1 MQPAQEYPGDAICSE
16 QLAFAPWFREILKEM
31 VEVEIKAGMTPFAH
45 LIEWVSKSKRMLL
58 IVSPFLTIVAVLVWL
73 AIASIDILAAGRAYV
88 EGESLWSKNQ
98 KEAVFHLLRFAETG
112 SESHFLSYRKA
123 IMVPLGFRRA
133 RLELEKPDPDY
144 SKARAGFIEGGTN
157 PEDIS
162 GVISLYQRFHR
173 ISYMKRVLDIWTT
186 GDEFLDRLDAAAEQ
200 LHAYHMSGSVD
211 LATRDILLNRIIQ
224 INEELRPW
232 QNRFSNTLGEATRW
246 IRSVLLLV
254 ILSVAGALIPIGIF
268 LTQRMVSQVDRA
280 ERELKELKL
289 GQEYAVKLAYHASHD
304 PLTGLVNR
312 LEFEKR
318 LAVAL
323 SGSVSHGRQHVVMYL
338 DLDQFKIVN
347 DTCGHAAGD
356 QLLRQVSA
364 LLKEQVRER
373 DSLAR
378 LGGDEF
384 GVLLENCPLQ
394 EALGIADKLRQCITD
409 FHFVSEGRSF
419 TIGASLGVVQV
430 ADGSLNLT
438 DILSAADA
446 ACYVA
451 KEKGRNR
458 VQLYR
463 PHDSEVSMRRGE
475 MEWVSRLQRALEE
488 GRFVLHAQKILSI
501 GGDFPQA
508 NHHELLVR
516 MIDEHGKIVPPMA
529 FIPAAER
536 YSLMPLIDQWVVR
549 NAFAAISAMGPGC
562 GTFAINISGASIG
575 DERILEFVREQ
586 FRNFVMPP
594 RSICFEITETAAIA
608 NFDKAARFF
617 GEMKSLGCLFSL
629 DDFGAGMSSFGYL
642 KHLPVDFIK
651 IDGSFVKDV
660 AQDPVAVAMVRAIND
675 VGHVMGKKT
684 IGEFVNGEPVLRV
697 LREIGVDFAQGNW
710 ISPPSPFA
718 TDSPTVGLPIVYGT
732 DSIQY
737 PKLMVA
743 SPDAVLNSTT

>member
-1 MQPAQEYPGDAICSE
+1 MAYID
-16 QLAFAPWFREILKEM
+16 
-31 VEVEIKAGMTPFAH
+31 IKAGITALGKVIQWFVM
-45 LIEWVSKSKRMLL
+45 SKRMLL

-73 AIASIDILAAGRAYV
+73 AIVSIDILAAGRAYV

-98 KEAVFHLLRFAETG
+98 KEAVFYLLRFAETG

-123 IMVPLGFRRA
+123 IMVPLGFRKA
-133 RLELEKPDPDY
+133 RLELEKPNP
-144 SKARAGFIEGGTN
+144 SSSTVRAGFIEGGTH
-157 PEDIS
+157 PDDIP
-162 GVISLYQRFHR
+162 GVISLYERFHR
-173 ISYMKRVLDIWTT
+173 VSYMKSVLDIWKT
-186 GDEFLDRLDAAAEQ
+186 GDEFLERLDAAAEE
-200 LHAYHMSGSVD
+200 LHAYQVSGGMD
-211 LATRDILLNRIIQ
+211 FPGRDIVLNRIIQ

-246 IRSVLLLV
+246 IRSMLLLE
-254 ILSVAGALIPIGIF
+254 ILTVAATLVPFGIF

-304 PLTGLVNR
+304 PLTSLVNR

-323 SGSVSHGRQHVVMYL
+323 HATATQGRQHVVMYL

-356 QLLRQVSA
+356 QLLRQVSV
-364 LLKEQVRER
+364 LLKAQVRDR

-394 EALGIADKLRQCITD
+394 EAIGIADKLRQCIAD
-409 FHFVSEGRSF
+409 FRFVSEGKSF
-419 TIGASLGVVQV
+419 SIGASVGLVQV
-430 ADGSLNLT
+430 ADGMLTLT

-475 MEWVSRLQRALEE
+475 MEWVSRLQRALQED
-488 GRFVLHAQKILSI
+488 RFVLHSQQIISI
-501 GGDFPQA
+501 VGGAPPTS
-508 NHHELLVR
+508 HHELLVR
-516 MIDEHGKIVPPMA
+516 MLDEHGKIVPPMA

-536 YSLMPLIDQWVVR
+536 YSIMPMIDQWVVQ
-549 NAFAAISAMGPGC
+549 NAFTAISALGPDC
-562 GTFAINISGASIG
+562 GTYAINISGASIG
-575 DERILEFVREQ
+575 DERFLEFVREQ
-586 FRNFVMPP
+586 FRTFVMPP

-660 AQDPVAVAMVRAIND
+660 AHDPVAVAMVRAIND

-684 IGEFVNGEPVLRV
+684 IGEFVDGELVLGV

-710 ISPPSPFA
+710 ISPPRAF
-718 TDSPTVGLPIVYGT
+718 PTKPPGNALAARTGTESFQLPQVRI
-732 DSIQY
+732 
-737 PKLMVA
+737 
-743 SPDAVLNSTT
+743 AVHEAILTSTT

>member
-1 MQPAQEYPGDAICSE
+1 
-16 QLAFAPWFREILKEM
+16 
-31 VEVEIKAGMTPFAH
+31 
-45 LIEWVSKSKRMLL
+45 MLL

-73 AIASIDILAAGRAYV
+73 AIASMDILTAGRAYV

-98 KEAVFHLLRFAETG
+98 KEAVFHLMRFATTG
-112 SESHFLSYRKA
+112 SEADFLGYRKA
-123 IMVPLGFRRA
+123 IMVPMGFRNA
-133 RLELEKPDPDY
+133 RLELEKPYPDD
-144 SKARAGFIEGGTN
+144 AVVRAGFIQGGTH
-157 PEDIS
+157 PDDIE
-162 GVISLYQRFHR
+162 GVIKLYERFRHV
-173 ISYMKRVLDIWTT
+173 SYMKNVLDIWKT
-186 GDEFLDRLDAAAEQ
+186 GDEFMERLDAAAEE
-200 LHAYHMSGSVD
+200 LHAFRMSGGMEFPGHDSVV
-211 LATRDILLNRIIQ
+211 NRIIQ

-246 IRSVLLLV
+246 IRSMLLLV
-254 ILSVAGALIPIGIF
+254 ILTVAGVLIPFGIF

-289 GQEYAVKLAYHASHD
+289 GQEYSVKLAYHASHD
-304 PLTGLVNR
+304 PLTNLVNR

-318 LAVAL
+318 LALAL
-323 SGSVSHGRQHVVMYL
+323 HTAASQERQHVVMYL

-356 QLLRQVSA
+356 QLLRQVGA
-364 LLKEQVRER
+364 LLKEQVREG

-384 GVLLENCPLQ
+384 GVLLENCPMQ
-394 EALGIADKLRQCITD
+394 EAIGIADKLRQCIAD
-409 FHFVSEGRSF
+409 FRFVSEGNSF
-419 TIGASLGVVQV
+419 SIGASVGVVQV
-430 ADGSLNLT
+430 TDGMLNLT

-446 ACYVA
+446 ACYTA

-463 PHDSEVSMRRGE
+463 PHDSEISMRRGE
-475 MEWVSRLQRALEE
+475 LEWVPRLQRALQG
-488 GRFVLHAQKILSI
+488 GRFVLYSQQIMSI
-501 GGDFPQA
+501 REHFPQTS
-508 NHHELLVR
+508 HHELLVR
-516 MIDEHGKIVPPMA
+516 MLDEHGKVIPPMA

-536 YSLMPLIDQWVVR
+536 YSIMPMIDQWVVQ
-549 NAFAAISAMGPGC
+549 NAFAAISALGPDC
-562 GTFAINISGASIG
+562 GTYAINISGTSIG

-586 FRNFVMPP
+586 FRKYVMPP

-660 AQDPVAVAMVRAIND
+660 AHDPVAVAMVRAIND

-684 IGEFVNGEPVLRV
+684 IGEFVDGENVLRG

-710 ISPPSPFA
+710 ISPPRPFPAKPAVPTLPMRTGTEVAPSPQMR
-718 TDSPTVGLPIVYGT
+718 TPVRETL
-732 DSIQY
+732 
-737 PKLMVA
+737 
-743 SPDAVLNSTT
+743 LNSTT

>member
-1 MQPAQEYPGDAICSE
+1 MAHAD
-16 QLAFAPWFREILKEM
+16 M
-31 VEVEIKAGMTPFAH
+31 NAGMTVFTKV
-45 LIEWVSKSKRMLL
+45 IQWFVMSKRMLL
-58 IVSPFLTIVAVLVWL
+58 IVSPFLAIVVVLVWL
-73 AIASIDILAAGRAYV
+73 AIVSIDILAAGRAYV

-123 IMVPLGFRRA
+123 LMVPMGFRKA
-133 RLELEKPDPDY
+133 RLELEKPDPNY
-144 SKARAGFIEGGTN
+144 ATVQAGLLQGGTH
-157 PEDIS
+157 PDDIP
-162 GVISLYQRFHR
+162 GVISLYERFHR
-173 ISYMKRVLDIWTT
+173 VSYMKSVLDIWKT
-186 GDEFLDRLDAAAEQ
+186 GDEFMARLDAAAED
-200 LHAYHMSGSVD
+200 LHAFQASGGMD
-211 LATRDILLNRIIQ
+211 FPGRDIVLNRIIQ

-246 IRSVLLLV
+246 IRSTLLLV
-254 ILSVAGALIPIGIF
+254 ILSVAGVLIPFGIL

-304 PLTGLVNR
+304 PLTNLVNR

-318 LAVAL
+318 LALAL
-323 SGSVSHGRQHVVMYL
+323 HTAVNQGRQHVVMYL

-364 LLKEQVRER
+364 LLKEQVREG

-384 GVLLENCPLQ
+384 GVLLENCPMQ
-394 EALGIADKLRQCITD
+394 EAIGIADKLRQCIAD
-409 FHFVSEGRSF
+409 FRFVSEAKSF
-419 TIGASLGVVQV
+419 SIGASVGVVHV
-430 ADGSLNLT
+430 ADGMMSLT

-446 ACYVA
+446 ACYMA
-451 KEKGRNR
+451 KDKGRNR

-463 PHDSEVSMRRGE
+463 PHDSEVSMRKGE
-475 MEWVSRLQRALEE
+475 MEWVSRLQRALQE
-488 GRFVLHAQKILSI
+488 GRFVLYSQKIMSI
-501 GGDFPQA
+501 GEQLPQKS
-508 NHHELLVR
+508 HHELLVR

-536 YSLMPLIDQWVVR
+536 YSIMPMIDQWVVH
-549 NAFAAISAMGPGC
+549 NAFAAISTLGPDC
-562 GTFAINISGASIG
+562 GTYAINISGASIG

-660 AQDPVAVAMVRAIND
+660 AHDPVAVAMVRAIND

-684 IGEFVNGEPVLRV
+684 IGEFVDGEIVLGA

-710 ISPPSPFA
+710 ISPPSPFPAKTPSA
-718 TDSPTVGLPIVYGT
+718 TPSARAGTESARLPEVRSSVGEIAFN
-732 DSIQY
+732 SI
-737 PKLMVA
+737 
-743 SPDAVLNSTT
+743 T

>member
-1 MQPAQEYPGDAICSE
+1 MAHVD
-16 QLAFAPWFREILKEM
+16 
-31 VEVEIKAGMTPFAH
+31 IKAGMTAFAKVIQW
-45 LIEWVSKSKRMLL
+45 LAMSKRMLL
-58 IVSPFLTIVAVLVWL
+58 IVSPFLMIVAVLVWL
-73 AIASIDILAAGRAYV
+73 AIVSMDILAAGRAYV

-98 KEAVFHLLRFAETG
+98 KEAVFHLIRFAATG
-112 SESHFLSYRKA
+112 AESDFLSYRKA
-123 IMVPLGFRRA
+123 IMVPMGFRMA
-133 RLELEKPDPDY
+133 RLELEKPDPDD
-144 SKARAGFIEGGTN
+144 ATVRAGFIQGGTH
-157 PEDIS
+157 PDDIP
-162 GVISLYQRFHR
+162 GVISLYKRFHR
-173 ISYMKRVLDIWTT
+173 VSYMKNVLDIWKT
-186 GDEFLDRLDAAAEQ
+186 GDEFMERLDAAAQ
-200 LHAYHMSGSVD
+200 DLHAFQSSGGID
-211 LATRDILLNRIIQ
+211 FPGRDTVLNRIIQ

-246 IRSVLLLV
+246 IRSTLLLA
-254 ILSVAGALIPIGIF
+254 ILTVAGILIPFGIF

-289 GQEYAVKLAYHASHD
+289 GQEYSVKLAYHASHD
-304 PLTGLVNR
+304 PLTNLVNR

-318 LAVAL
+318 LALAL
-323 SGSVSHGRQHVVMYL
+323 HTAASQGRQHSVMYL

-356 QLLRQVSA
+356 QLLRQVGA
-364 LLKEQVRER
+364 LLKEQVREG

-384 GVLLENCPLQ
+384 GVLLENCPMQ
-394 EALGIADKLRQCITD
+394 EAIGIADKLRQCIAD
-409 FHFVSEGRSF
+409 FRFISEGKSF
-419 TIGASLGVVQV
+419 SIGASVGVVQV
-430 ADGSLNLT
+430 ADGMLNLT

-446 ACYVA
+446 ACYTA

-458 VQLYR
+458 VQFYR

-475 MEWVSRLQRALEE
+475 LEWVPRLQRALQE
-488 GRFVLHAQKILSI
+488 GRFVLYSQQIMSI
-501 GGDFPQA
+501 GGHYPQTS
-508 NHHELLVR
+508 HHELLVR
-516 MIDEHGKIVPPMA
+516 MVDEHGKVVPPMA

-536 YSLMPLIDQWVVR
+536 YSIMPMIDQWVVQ
-549 NAFAAISAMGPGC
+549 NAFAAISTLGPDC
-562 GTFAINISGASIG
+562 GTFAINISGTSIG
-575 DERILEFVREQ
+575 DERFLEFVREQ
-586 FRNFVMPP
+586 FRNYVMPP

-660 AQDPVAVAMVRAIND
+660 AHDPVAVAMVRAIND

-684 IGEFVNGEPVLRV
+684 IGEFVDGEIVLAA

-710 ISPPSPFA
+710 ISPPSPFLAKPSA
-718 TDSPTVGLPIVYGT
+718 TKLPIRAAT
-732 DSIQY
+732 ESTQLPQIRTTFRE
-737 PKLMVA
+737 A
-743 SPDAVLNSTT
+743 ILNSTT

>member
-1 MQPAQEYPGDAICSE
+1 MAYID
-16 QLAFAPWFREILKEM
+16 
-31 VEVEIKAGMTPFAH
+31 IKAGITALGKVIQWFVM
-45 LIEWVSKSKRMLL
+45 SKRMLL
-58 IVSPFLTIVAVLVWL
+58 IVSPFLTIVAILVWL
-73 AIASIDILAAGRAYV
+73 AIVSIDILAAGRAYV

-98 KEAVFHLLRFAETG
+98 KEAVFHLLRFAENG
-112 SESHFLSYRKA
+112 SESHFLSYQKA
-123 IMVPLGFRRA
+123 IMVPLGFRKA
-133 RLELEKPDPDY
+133 RLELEKPDPNY
-144 SKARAGFIEGGTN
+144 STVRAGFIEGGTH
-157 PEDIS
+157 PDDIP
-162 GVISLYQRFHR
+162 GVISLYERFHR
-173 ISYMKRVLDIWTT
+173 ISYMKSVLDIWKT
-186 GDEFLDRLDAAAEQ
+186 GDEFLERLDAAAEA
-200 LHAYHMSGSVD
+200 LHAFQVSGGMD
-211 LATRDILLNRIIQ
+211 FTRRDIALNRIVQ

-246 IRSVLLLV
+246 IRSMLLLV
-254 ILSVAGALIPIGIF
+254 ILTVAATLVPFGIF

-304 PLTGLVNR
+304 PLTSLVNR

-323 SGSVSHGRQHVVMYL
+323 HATATHGRQHVVMYL

-364 LLKEQVRER
+364 LLKEQVRDR

-394 EALGIADKLRQCITD
+394 EALGIADKLRQCIGD
-409 FHFVSEGRSF
+409 FRFVSEGKSF
-419 TIGASLGVVQV
+419 SIGASVGVVQV
-430 ADGSLNLT
+430 ADEMLNLT

-475 MEWVSRLQRALEE
+475 MVWVSRLQRALQE
-488 GRFVLHAQKILSI
+488 GRFVLYSQKIMSI
-501 GGDFPQA
+501 GGDLPQKS
-508 NHHELLVR
+508 HHELLVR
-516 MIDEHGKIVPPMA
+516 MLDDHGKIVPPMA

-536 YSLMPLIDQWVVR
+536 YSIMPLIDQWVVH
-549 NAFAAISAMGPGC
+549 NAFAAISSLGPDC
-562 GTFAINISGASIG
+562 GTYAINISGASIG
-575 DERILEFVREQ
+575 DERFLEFVREQ
-586 FRNFVMPP
+586 FRKFVMPP
-594 RSICFEITETAAIA
+594 KSICFEITETAAIA

-617 GEMKSLGCLFSL
+617 GEMKSLGCMFSL

-660 AQDPVAVAMVRAIND
+660 AHDPVAVAMVRAIND

-684 IGEFVNGEPVLRV
+684 IGEFVTGEHVLGA

-710 ISPPSPFA
+710 ISPPSPFLTKPLRTA
-718 TDSPTVGLPIVYGT
+718 HPARTETEPAQLP
-732 DSIQY
+732 QM
-737 PKLMVA
+737 LMAV
-743 SPDAVLNSTT
+743 PEEVLNSTT

>member
-1 MQPAQEYPGDAICSE
+1 MAHVD
-16 QLAFAPWFREILKEM
+16 M
-31 VEVEIKAGMTPFAH
+31 HAGMTVFAKV
-45 LIEWVSKSKRMLL
+45 IQWFVMSKRMLL
-58 IVSPFLTIVAVLVWL
+58 IVSPFLAIVVVLVWL
-73 AIASIDILAAGRAYV
+73 AIVSIDILAAGRAYV

-112 SESHFLSYRKA
+112 SESHYLSYQKA
-123 IMVPLGFRRA
+123 IMVPLGFRKA
-133 RLELEKPDPDY
+133 RLELEKPDPDVETV
-144 SKARAGFIEGGTN
+144 RAGFLEGGTH
-157 PEDIS
+157 PDDVA
-162 GVISLYQRFHR
+162 GVISLYARFHR
-173 ISYMKRVLDIWTT
+173 VSYMKSVIDIWKT
-186 GDEFLDRLDAAAEQ
+186 GDEFIQRLDAAAEE
-200 LHAYHMSGSVD
+200 LHAAQAIGGVEFPG
-211 LATRDILLNRIIQ
+211 RDVVLNRIFQ
-224 INEELRPW
+224 INEEVRPW

-246 IRSVLLLV
+246 IRSTLLLV
-254 ILSVAGALIPIGIF
+254 ILTVAGILTPFGIL

-304 PLTGLVNR
+304 PLTNLVNR

-318 LAVAL
+318 LALAL
-323 SGSVSHGRQHVVMYL
+323 HTAASQGRQHVVMYL

-364 LLKEQVRER
+364 LLKEQVREG

-384 GVLLENCPLQ
+384 GVLLENCPMQ
-394 EALGIADKLRQCITD
+394 EAIGIADKLRLCIAD
-409 FHFVSEGRSF
+409 FRFVSEGRAFS
-419 TIGASLGVVQV
+419 IGASIGVVQV
-430 ADGSLNLT
+430 ADGMLNLT

-446 ACYVA
+446 ACYMA
-451 KEKGRNR
+451 KDKGRNR

-475 MEWVSRLQRALEE
+475 MEWVSRLQRALQES
-488 GRFVLHAQKILSI
+488 RFVLYSQQIMSI
-501 GGDFPQA
+501 GGPLPQTS
-508 NHHELLVR
+508 HHELLVR
-516 MIDEHGKIVPPMA
+516 MLDEHGKIVPPMA

-536 YSLMPLIDQWVVR
+536 YSIMPLIDQWVVH
-549 NAFAAISAMGPGC
+549 NAFAAISSLGPDC
-562 GTFAINISGASIG
+562 GTYAINISGASIG

-586 FRNFVMPP
+586 FRQYVMPP

-660 AQDPVAVAMVRAIND
+660 AHDPVAVAMVRAIND

-684 IGEFVNGEPVLRV
+684 IGEFVDGEIVLGA

-710 ISPPSPFA
+710 ISAPRPFPSKNTVATPPSR
-718 TDSPTVGLPIVYGT
+718 TVVENTELAEIRSGSREVI
-732 DSIQY
+732 
-737 PKLMVA
+737 
-743 SPDAVLNSTT
+743 LNSIT

>member
-1 MQPAQEYPGDAICSE
+1 M
-16 QLAFAPWFREILKEM
+16 
-31 VEVEIKAGMTPFAH
+31 
-45 LIEWVSKSKRMLL
+45 
-58 IVSPFLTIVAVLVWL
+58 
-73 AIASIDILAAGRAYV
+73 
-88 EGESLWSKNQ
+88 
-98 KEAVFHLLRFAETG
+98 
-112 SESHFLSYRKA
+112 
-123 IMVPLGFRRA
+123 
-133 RLELEKPDPDY
+133 
-144 SKARAGFIEGGTN
+144 
-157 PEDIS
+157 
-162 GVISLYQRFHR
+162 
-173 ISYMKRVLDIWTT
+173 
-186 GDEFLDRLDAAAEQ
+186 
-200 LHAYHMSGSVD
+200 
-211 LATRDILLNRIIQ
+211 NRIIQ
-224 INEELRPW
+224 VNEELRPW

-246 IRSVLLLV
+246 IRFMLLLV
-254 ILSVAGALIPIGIF
+254 IITVAGILIPFGIF

-304 PLTGLVNR
+304 PLTNLVNR

-318 LAVAL
+318 LALAL
-323 SGSVSHGRQHVVMYL
+323 HTAASQGRQHSVMYL

-364 LLKEQVRER
+364 LLKEQVREG

-384 GVLLENCPLQ
+384 GVLLENCPMQ
-394 EALGIADKLRQCITD
+394 EAIGIANNLRLCIAD
-409 FHFVSEGRSF
+409 FRFVSEGKAFS
-419 TIGASLGVVQV
+419 IGASVGVVQV
-430 ADGSLNLT
+430 ADGMLSLT
-438 DILSAADA
+438 DILSAADS
-446 ACYVA
+446 ACYMA

-475 MEWVSRLQRALEE
+475 LEWVSRLQSALEE
-488 GRFVLHAQKILSI
+488 GRFVLYSQQIMSI
-501 GGDFPQA
+501 GATYPRTT
-508 NHHELLVR
+508 HHELLVR
-516 MIDEHGKIVPPMA
+516 MLDEHGKIIPPMA

-536 YSLMPLIDQWVVR
+536 YSIMPLIDQWVVQ
-549 NAFAAISAMGPGC
+549 NAFAAISALGPDC
-562 GTFAINISGASIG
+562 GTYSINISGASIG
-575 DERILEFVREQ
+575 DERVLEFVREQ
-586 FRNFVMPP
+586 FRKYVMPP

-660 AQDPVAVAMVRAIND
+660 SHDPVAVAMVRAIND

-684 IGEFVNGEPVLRV
+684 VGEFVDGEIVLNA

-710 ISPPSPFA
+710 ISPPVPFSA
-718 TDSPTVGLPIVYGT
+718 SPTASTLPVRSEAVSARLPQTRTIVRE
-732 DSIQY
+732 
-737 PKLMVA
+737 
-743 SPDAVLNSTT
+743 AVLNSTT

>member
-1 MQPAQEYPGDAICSE
+1 MPY
-16 QLAFAPWFREILKEM
+16 
-31 VEVEIKAGMTPFAH
+31 VEIKARMTAFAH
-45 LIEWVSKSKRMLL
+45 VIQWFAMSKRMLL
-58 IVSPFLTIVAVLVWL
+58 IVSPFLAIVAVLVWL
-73 AIASIDILAAGRAYV
+73 AIVSIDILAAGRAYV

-112 SESHFLSYRKA
+112 SESNFLGYRKA
-123 IMVPLGFRRA
+123 IMVPMGFRKA
-133 RLELEKPDPDY
+133 RLELEKPDPNY
-144 SKARAGFIEGGTN
+144 STVRAGFIEGGTH
-157 PEDIS
+157 PDDIE
-162 GVISLYQRFHR
+162 GVISLYERFHR
-173 ISYMKRVLDIWTT
+173 VSYMKSVLDIWKT
-186 GDEFLDRLDAAAEQ
+186 GDEFMERLDAAAEE
-200 LHAYHMSGSVD
+200 LYAFRASGAMDSPG
-211 LATRDILLNRIIQ
+211 RDTVLNRIIQ

-246 IRSVLLLV
+246 IRSMLLLV
-254 ILSVAGALIPIGIF
+254 ILTVAAILIPVGIL

-304 PLTGLVNR
+304 PLTNLVNR

-318 LAVAL
+318 LALAL
-323 SGSVSHGRQHVVMYL
+323 HTATSQGRQHSVMYL
-338 DLDQFKIVN
+338 DLDRFKIVN

-364 LLKEQVRER
+364 LLKEQVREG

-394 EALGIADKLRQCITD
+394 EAIGIADKLRQCICD
-409 FHFVSEGRSF
+409 FRFFSEGKSF
-419 TIGASLGVVQV
+419 SIGASVGVVQI
-430 ADGSLNLT
+430 ADGMLNLT

-446 ACYVA
+446 ACYMA

-458 VQLYR
+458 VQFYR

-475 MEWVSRLQRALEE
+475 MEWVPRLHLALQE
-488 GRFVLHAQKILSI
+488 GRFVLYSQEIISI
-501 GGDFPQA
+501 GGQLPQTS
-508 NHHELLVR
+508 HHELLVR
-516 MIDEHGKIVPPMA
+516 MLDEHGKIIPPMA

-536 YSLMPLIDQWVVR
+536 YSIMPMIDQWVVH
-549 NAFAAISAMGPGC
+549 NAFAAISSLGPDC
-562 GTFAINISGASIG
+562 GTYAINISGASIG
-575 DERILEFVREQ
+575 DERVLEFVREQ
-586 FRNFVMPP
+586 FRTYVMPP
-594 RSICFEITETAAIA
+594 RSVCFEITETAAIA

-642 KHLPVDFIK
+642 KHLPVDFVK
-651 IDGSFVKDV
+651 IDGSFVKDLGH
-660 AQDPVAVAMVRAIND
+660 DPVAVAMVRAIND

-684 IGEFVNGEPVLRV
+684 IGEFVNGEIVLGA

-710 ISPPSPFA
+710 ISPPAPFPAKSPAA
-718 TDSPTVGLPIVYGT
+718 TLPVRTRTESAQLPQVRTVVG
-732 DSIQY
+732 QR
-737 PKLMVA
+737 
-743 SPDAVLNSTT
+743 VLNSTT

>member
-1 MQPAQEYPGDAICSE
+1 
-16 QLAFAPWFREILKEM
+16 
-31 VEVEIKAGMTPFAH
+31 
-45 LIEWVSKSKRMLL
+45 MLL

-73 AIASIDILAAGRAYV
+73 AIASMDILTAGRAYV

-98 KEAVFHLLRFAETG
+98 KEAVFHLMRFATTG
-112 SESHFLSYRKA
+112 SEADFLGYRKA
-123 IMVPLGFRRA
+123 IMVPMGFRNA
-133 RLELEKPDPDY
+133 RLELEKRYPDD
-144 SKARAGFIEGGTN
+144 AVVRAGFIQGGTH
-157 PEDIS
+157 PDDIE
-162 GVISLYQRFHR
+162 GVIKLYERFRHV
-173 ISYMKRVLDIWTT
+173 SYMKNVLDIWKT
-186 GDEFLDRLDAAAEQ
+186 GDEFMERLDAAAEE
-200 LHAYHMSGSVD
+200 LHAFRMSGGMEFPGHDSVV
-211 LATRDILLNRIIQ
+211 NRIIQ

-246 IRSVLLLV
+246 IRSMLLLV
-254 ILSVAGALIPIGIF
+254 ILTVAGVLIPFGIF

-289 GQEYAVKLAYHASHD
+289 GQEYSVKLAYHASHD
-304 PLTGLVNR
+304 PLTNLVNR

-318 LAVAL
+318 LALAL
-323 SGSVSHGRQHVVMYL
+323 HTAASQERQHVVMYL

-356 QLLRQVSA
+356 QLLRQVGA
-364 LLKEQVRER
+364 LLKEQVREG

-384 GVLLENCPLQ
+384 GVLLENCPMQ
-394 EALGIADKLRQCITD
+394 EAIGIADKLRQCIAD
-409 FHFVSEGRSF
+409 FRFVSEGNSF
-419 TIGASLGVVQV
+419 SIGASVGVVQV
-430 ADGSLNLT
+430 TDGMLNLT

-446 ACYVA
+446 ACYTA

-463 PHDSEVSMRRGE
+463 PHDSEISMRRGE
-475 MEWVSRLQRALEE
+475 LEWVPRLQRALQG
-488 GRFVLHAQKILSI
+488 GRFVLYSQQIMSI
-501 GGDFPQA
+501 REHFPQTS
-508 NHHELLVR
+508 HHELLVR
-516 MIDEHGKIVPPMA
+516 MLDEHGKVIPPMA

-536 YSLMPLIDQWVVR
+536 YSIMPMIDQWVVQ
-549 NAFAAISAMGPGC
+549 NAFAAISALGPDC
-562 GTFAINISGASIG
+562 GTYAINISGTSIG

-586 FRNFVMPP
+586 FRKYVMPP

-660 AQDPVAVAMVRAIND
+660 AHDPVAVAMVRAIND

-684 IGEFVNGEPVLRV
+684 IGEFVDGENVLRG

-710 ISPPSPFA
+710 ISPPRPFPAKPAVPTLPMRTGTEAAPSPQLR
-718 TDSPTVGLPIVYGT
+718 TPVRETL
-732 DSIQY
+732 
-737 PKLMVA
+737 
-743 SPDAVLNSTT
+743 LNSTT

>member
-1 MQPAQEYPGDAICSE
+1 MPHAD
-16 QLAFAPWFREILKEM
+16 M
-31 VEVEIKAGMTPFAH
+31 NAGMTAFMKLVHWFAR
-45 LIEWVSKSKRMLL
+45 SKRMLL
-58 IVSPFLTIVAVLVWL
+58 IVSPFLAIVAVLVWL
-73 AIASIDILAAGRAYV
+73 AIVSIDILAAGRAYV
-88 EGESLWSKNQ
+88 EGESLWSKSQ

-112 SESHFLSYRKA
+112 SEADFQSYRKA
-123 IMVPLGFRRA
+123 LIVPMGFRKA
-133 RLELEKPDPDY
+133 RLELEKPRPNY
-144 SKARAGFIEGGTN
+144 AVVQSAFMQGGTH
-157 PEDIS
+157 PDDIP
-162 GVISLYQRFHR
+162 GVISLYERFHR
-173 ISYMKRVLDIWTT
+173 ISYMKSVLDIWQT
-186 GDEFLDRLDAAAEQ
+186 GDEFMARLDAAAED
-200 LHAYHMSGSVD
+200 LHAFQTSGGMD
-211 LATRDILLNRIIQ
+211 LPGRDIVLNRIIQ

-246 IRSVLLLV
+246 IRSTLLLV
-254 ILSVAGALIPIGIF
+254 ILTVAGILIPFGIL

-304 PLTGLVNR
+304 PLTNLVNR

-318 LAVAL
+318 LALAL
-323 SGSVSHGRQHVVMYL
+323 HTAVSQGRQHVVMYL

-364 LLKEQVRER
+364 LLKEQVREG

-384 GVLLENCPLQ
+384 GVLLENCPMQ
-394 EALGIADKLRQCITD
+394 EAIGIADKLRQCIAD
-409 FHFVSEGRSF
+409 FRFVSDAKSF
-419 TIGASLGVVQV
+419 TIGASVGVVQV
-430 ADGSLNLT
+430 ADGMLSLT

-446 ACYVA
+446 ACYMA
-451 KEKGRNR
+451 KDKGRNR

-463 PHDSEVSMRRGE
+463 PHDSEVSMRKGE

-488 GRFVLHAQKILSI
+488 GRFVLYAQKIMSI
-501 GGDFPQA
+501 GEQLPQKS
-508 NHHELLVR
+508 HHELLVR
-516 MIDEHGKIVPPMA
+516 MLDEHGKIVPPMA

-536 YSLMPLIDQWVVR
+536 YSIMPMIDQWVVH
-549 NAFAAISAMGPGC
+549 NAFAAISTLGPDC
-562 GTFAINISGASIG
+562 GTYAINISGASIG

-586 FRNFVMPP
+586 FRTFVMPP

-660 AQDPVAVAMVRAIND
+660 AKDPVAVAMVRAIND

-684 IGEFVNGEPVLRV
+684 IGEFVDGETVLRT
-697 LREIGVDFAQGNW
+697 LRDIGVDFAQGNW
-710 ISPPSPFA
+710 ISPPGPFPSKPSA
-718 TDSPTVGLPIVYGT
+718 APPSARAGTEPPHRSEERAPVQEIVFN
-732 DSIQY
+732 SI
-737 PKLMVA
+737 
-743 SPDAVLNSTT
+743 T